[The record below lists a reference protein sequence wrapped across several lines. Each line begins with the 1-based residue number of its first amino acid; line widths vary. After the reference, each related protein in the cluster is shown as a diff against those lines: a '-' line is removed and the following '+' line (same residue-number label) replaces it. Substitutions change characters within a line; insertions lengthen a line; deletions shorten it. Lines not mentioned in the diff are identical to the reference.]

1 MAEGEFQVVFR
12 GEITGD
18 QPVEVVKQ
26 QLANLFRMAPER
38 VEALFSGKPV
48 VVKKNIDEA
57 TARRLEQAFLR
68 AGAACEVRAP
78 AAATTPETGTGNA
91 HEASTEPGADRDPP
105 QSETPP
111 SERTRGSIA
120 AAGDPN
126 HTVVDLA
133 VPESFGGLEIDTSDA
148 PLATPDE
155 QPAPEIDTSGLSLA
169 GDDAG
174 PLSEREPPPPADI
187 DTSGLSMES
196 LDGER

>member
-1 MAEGEFQVVFR
+1 MAEGEFQVVFH
-12 GEITGD
+12 GEVTGD

-26 QLANLFRMAPER
+26 QLATLFRMPAER

-57 TARRLEQAFLR
+57 TARKLEQAFLR

-78 AAATTPETGTGNA
+78 ATPEAGAGN
-91 HEASTEPGADRDPP
+91 SPGASPEPAEYRAAQRP
-105 QSETPP
+105 ETA
-111 SERTRGSIA
+111 SSGSTGAGGSIA

-126 HTVVDLA
+126 RTVLDLA
-133 VPESFGGLEIDTSDA
+133 VPESFEGLEIDTSDA
-148 PLATPDE
+148 PLTTPDTR
-155 QPAPEIDTSGLSLA
+155 PAPEIDTSGLSLA

-174 PLSEREPPPPADI
+174 PLSERKPPPPADI

>member
-26 QLANLFRMAPER
+26 QLANLFRMPPER

-68 AGAACEVRAP
+68 AGATCEVRAP
-78 AAATTPETGTGNA
+78 AAPATPEAGTDNPPA
-91 HEASTEPGADRDPP
+91 ASAEPAENRNTPRP
-105 QSETPP
+105 ETAP
-111 SERTRGSIA
+111 SERTSGSIA

-126 HTVVDLA
+126 HTVIDLA
-133 VPESFGGLEIDTSDA
+133 VPDSFEGLEIDTSDA
-148 PLATPDE
+148 PLTTPSE
-155 QPAPEIDTSGLSLA
+155 KPAPEIDTSGLTLA
-169 GDDAG
+169 ADDAG
-174 PLSEREPPPPADI
+174 PLSERQPPPPADI
-187 DTSGLSMES
+187 DTSGLSLER